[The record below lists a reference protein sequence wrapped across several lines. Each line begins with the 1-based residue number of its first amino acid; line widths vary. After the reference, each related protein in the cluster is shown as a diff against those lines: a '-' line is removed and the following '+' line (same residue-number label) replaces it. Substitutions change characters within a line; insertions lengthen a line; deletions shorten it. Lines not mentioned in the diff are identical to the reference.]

1 VRVLPIAIA
10 VLSLSV
16 SAFGQSGQL
25 SFTASLQAAAGSAAQ
40 QPSDTVRRLSI
51 DEAVKLALEQN
62 LGIRIQRIDP
72 QIQDVS
78 VAATRSCWAPS
89 LTSNVSKNS
98 QTQQPTSSLAGGATN
113 ILNSNVN
120 TALGLNQQL
129 PWGGAY
135 QATWNSSR
143 FTTTNQFQSFSPQIG

>member
-1 VRVLPIAIA
+1 MRVRVPAIA
-10 VLSLSV
+10 FAILSLSV
-16 SAFGQSGQL
+16 SAFGQTGQL
-25 SFTASLQAAAGSAAQ
+25 SFTGSLHAAVESAAQ
-40 QPSDTVRRLSI
+40 QSNDTVRRLSI

-78 VAATRSCWAPS
+78 VAAARSFWAPS
-89 LTSNVSKNS
+89 LSSNISKNS

-113 ILNSNVN
+113 ILNSNIN
-120 TALGLNQQL
+120 TALGLNQTL

-143 FTTTNQFQSFSPQIG
+143 FTTT